1 LGDGKIF
8 IERGHALVKICPD
21 NSGKWQIKG
30 SIFLTSYLLFPN
42 PVGFFFSPI
51 KKKGKATNSV
61 VIVGEKNLKLKYNQ
75 MVQPLSENVRDMDTF
90 LC

>member
-1 LGDGKIF
+1 
-8 IERGHALVKICPD
+8 
-21 NSGKWQIKG
+21 
-30 SIFLTSYLLFPN
+30 LFPN